1 MELFKLLMSAFIFC
15 INLIHCN
22 HEQYQDGRLSTFE
35 PENIVV
41 EINSFI
47 FFKENVLHFM
57 LMSYVYLQRITPL
70 KLHDS
75 HTEKKDLL

>member
-1 MELFKLLMSAFIFC
+1 MNYKDYLRRFNKKKKKHDMELFKLLMSAFIFC

-47 FFKENVLHFM
+47 FF
-57 LMSYVYLQRITPL
+57 
-70 KLHDS
+70 
-75 HTEKKDLL
+75 